1 MPINRGG
8 PIGAVSTIGTDT
20 TIGGG
25 PLGGET
31 NTDAVPS
38 VWIFATGVLSAEG
51 RVTPAGVIPA

>member
-1 MPINRGG
+1 MASINGGTIGAEQTIGGG
-8 PIGAVSTIGTDT
+8 PL
-20 TIGGG
+20 GGG

-31 NTDAVPS
+31 NTDAVPW